1 MVYACHCEVGS
12 VACPSENS
20 GLQLLIF
27 CFADN
32 NDGVDQR
39 AASVGASRTRSP
51 LALFFPLFFLEPFFL
66 EPFFFPMAGKGLTQA
81 SRGDRGE

>member
-39 AASVGASRTRSP
+39 AASVGSP
-51 LALFFPLFFLEPFFL
+51 LALFFPLFFPLFFLEPFFL